1 MILEAL
7 FNLLSGVINLIP
19 FSLPS
24 LPDKFMT
31 TLNFVFD
38 GIKGSLGIID
48 MFINLNFWLAC
59 ASAMLLIYNIKHIW
73 NGIIWVINL
82 IPTVNISY
90 WK

>member
-24 LPDKFMT
+24 LPDKFMI